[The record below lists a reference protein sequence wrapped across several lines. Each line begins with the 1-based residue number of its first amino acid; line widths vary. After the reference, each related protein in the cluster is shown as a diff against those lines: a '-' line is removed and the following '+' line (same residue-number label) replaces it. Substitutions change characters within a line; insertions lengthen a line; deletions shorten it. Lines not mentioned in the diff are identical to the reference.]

1 MGAIGDWIGG
11 MLCEEGDTEC
21 TEMWSKWGDWAV
33 YGIIGVIVVIAA
45 YMMLGRGGGGVTVRA

>member
-21 TEMWSKWGDWAV
+21 TEMWSN
-33 YGIIGVIVVIAA
+33 
-45 YMMLGRGGGGVTVRA
+45 GVTGLYMAS

>member
-1 MGAIGDWIGG
+1 MHRDV
-11 MLCEEGDTEC
+11 EQ
-21 TEMWSKWGDWAV
+21 WGDWAV